1 MHFRNNIA
9 NNWLILLLMIAS
21 FNSGLIFNDMI
32 DLPEKIVI
40 NIIVTIYIVAYLIH
54 KLIIRFSP
62 LRRIEK
68 KIKKQPCKHHQLKLF
83 FEEYIPE
90 TKKRYPKKIYKY
102 ISLFDFKD
110 CEYNVYNSLSSQLEY
125 ENYLLNVQEPTDNE
139 NRLFSLA
146 TNSLWFSRCSNSKL
160 NDPFEGRRI
169 VYDRN
174 YLPLNEGEIN
184 YWKEYAEEIRDNLFL
199 CCFSKN
205 PDSPPMWANYA
216 NNYRGY
222 CLEFEI
228 ISPDCLWEVYYGYGK
243 NTPNI
248 EFDGLQRDLWE
259 GRINRDEAYKYI
271 KQLHIY
277 WASSKYRDWEFENE
291 IRALLVDL
299 DKDMNVKYETIGIKL
314 SAIIVGHNCIRE
326 HREFLQY
333 IADKLSIPLKTTV
346 LNTTGITSI
355 DISDYE

>member
-1 MHFRNNIA
+1 MHFENKNE
-9 NNWLILLLMIAS
+9 NNWLIIWLMIAS
-21 FNSGLIFNDMI
+21 FNSGLIVNDMI
-32 DLPEKIVI
+32 GLPENNILNIVI
-40 NIIVTIYIVAYLIH
+40 IIYIVIYLIH
-54 KLIIRFSP
+54 RLMIRFSL

-68 KIKKQPCKHHQLKLF
+68 KIKKQPYQHQKLKLF
-83 FEEYIPE
+83 FEEYIPA
-90 TKKRYPKKIYKY
+90 TKKKYPQKIYKY
-102 ISLFDFKD
+102 ISLFELEE
-110 CEYNVYNSLSSQLEY
+110 CEYNVCNLYTSQLEY
-125 ENYLLNVQEPTDNE
+125 ENYLLKVQKPTNNE
-139 NRLFSLA
+139 CKLLSLV
-146 TNSLWFSRCSNSKL
+146 TNSLWLSRCSNSNL

-169 VYDRN
+169 VYDID
-174 YLPLNEGEIN
+174 YLHLNEEEIN

-243 NTPNI
+243 NSTHSI
-248 EFDGLQRDLWE
+248 FDGLEKDLIE
-259 GRINRDEAYKYI
+259 LRIDRDEAYKYI
-271 KQLHIY
+271 KQLHIF
-277 WASSKYRDWEFENE
+277 WASSKHRDWEYENE

-299 DKDMNVKYETIGIKL
+299 NNEMNVKYETIGIKL
-314 SAIIVGHNCIRE
+314 SAIIVGYNCAKE

-355 DISDYE
+355 DINDYK